1 MGSTKASLQEN
12 ICYYNISL
20 RTMGKILE
28 QRTGL
33 TREPHLGESVVLG
46 LAVAAGDVGSFVGAV
61 LADHGVSSR
70 QYPLL
75 RMLRGAG
82 AAGLRHQEISE
93 RLLLGTPDV
102 TRLTRRLE
110 ERGWITRERHEDDR
124 RVVLHRLTARGRE
137 KLDELEAPL
146 RTAYAAIVDALGEEV
161 ARRIVAACEEAIAG
175 AVRLP
180 RTESA

>member
-1 MGSTKASLQEN
+1 
-12 ICYYNISL
+12 
-20 RTMGKILE
+20 MGKVLE

-33 TREPHLGESVVLG
+33 TREPHLGESVALG
-46 LAVAAGDVGSFVGAV
+46 LAVAAGDVGSFIGAV
-61 LADHGVSSR
+61 LSDHGVSSR

-82 AAGLRHQEISE
+82 AVGLRHWEIGE

-124 RVVLHRLTARGRE
+124 RVVLHRLTDRGRE

-146 RTAYAAIVDALGEEV
+146 RTAYEAIVEALGAEV
-161 ARRIVAACEEAIAG
+161 ARGIVAACEEAIAG
-175 AVRLP
+175 AARLP
-180 RTESA
+180 RTGSSRGS